1 MSDIQLYYDLGCP
14 WSYLALVRVQ
24 DVADRNG
31 CTLSLLPVDVD
42 RLLATENPALQT
54 TRLSA
59 NPAKAAWQ
67 RKDIGDW
74 ARLWGLN
81 INLPADWPGNAAQ
94 AAAAATVAI
103 ELDDAKVNGIDYSLL
118 IFKACFIAGKDIND
132 PAILAELANE
142 ANLNQAEYQQR
153 LAAAAE
159 TVTQRTE
166 ELIRLGGFGTPS
178 VFVNDELYF
187 GNDRITLVEW
197 ATGPIK
203 EAEFV
208 MPGQHS

>member
-31 CTLSLLPVDVD
+31 CTLKLLPVNADH
-42 RLLATENPALQT
+42 LLATENPAMQA

-59 NPAKAAWQ
+59 NPAKEAWQ

-74 ARLWGLN
+74 ARLWGLT
-81 INLPADWPGNAAQ
+81 INLPADWPIITSQ
-94 AAAAATVAI
+94 AAAAATVAT
-103 ELDDAKVNGIDYSLL
+103 ELDNAKVNGIQFSLL
-118 IFKACFIAGKDIND
+118 VFKACFNEGKDIND
-132 PAILAELANE
+132 PEVLTDLVNE
-142 ANLNQAEYQQR
+142 AGLNQAEYQQH
-153 LAAAAE
+153 LAAAKE

-187 GNDRITLVEW
+187 GNDRISLVDW
-197 ATGPIK
+197 ATGPIS